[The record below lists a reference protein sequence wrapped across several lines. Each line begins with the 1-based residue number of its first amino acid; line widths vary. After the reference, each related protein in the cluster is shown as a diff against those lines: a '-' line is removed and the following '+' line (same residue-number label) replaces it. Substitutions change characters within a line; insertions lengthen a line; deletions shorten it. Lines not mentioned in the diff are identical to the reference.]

1 MVPMVP
7 LLRASAITSPQ
18 KERLGAD
25 VIRRDILRVSGPRK
39 TLVWLHFIVWCVE
52 TITVMVVIIRPG
64 PGPGSASLLL

>member
-1 MVPMVP
+1 M
-7 LLRASAITSPQ
+7 
-18 KERLGAD
+18 
-25 VIRRDILRVSGPRK
+25 IRRDILLVSGPRK